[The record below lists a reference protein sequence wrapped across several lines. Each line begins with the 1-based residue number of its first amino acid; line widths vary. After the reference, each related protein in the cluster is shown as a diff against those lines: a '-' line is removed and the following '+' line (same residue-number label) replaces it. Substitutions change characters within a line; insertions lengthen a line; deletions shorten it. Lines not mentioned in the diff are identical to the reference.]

1 MSDICI
7 VEGSPQIV
15 ELAAVVCAFQ
25 KWSDTI
31 DIVTDAAC
39 RWNSHQDRSGIFKR
53 GVQRVAICVTVFP
66 FGFD

>member
-1 MSDICI
+1 MSDIDI

-15 ELAAVVCAFQ
+15 ELAAVVCVFQ

-53 GVQRVAICVTVFP
+53 GV
-66 FGFD
+66 